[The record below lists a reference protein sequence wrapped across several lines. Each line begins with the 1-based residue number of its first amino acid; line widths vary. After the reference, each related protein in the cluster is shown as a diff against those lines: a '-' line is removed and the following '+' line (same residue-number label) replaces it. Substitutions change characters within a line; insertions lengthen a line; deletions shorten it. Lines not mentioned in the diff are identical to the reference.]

1 MGKMK
6 ITNNKRGGAATKGN
20 SGIPNWLL
28 TTIVVVVIAAVLL
41 TCVATVLSSTG
52 TVKRMLNAMKSEDY
66 KVNGNMM
73 TYFYANTYSN
83 FQNTYSSYLKMFSLG
98 ENAPMSA
105 HRDII
110 IGGTEANPNTYDT
123 MYFSAYK
130 GKTWFD
136 YFIDQTT
143 ASVKSMLIY
152 CEEADQLGITL
163 TDEEEKSIEAA
174 IDASVTQFRLY
185 MLSSGG
191 NGSASESTCF
201 NAMYGTG
208 VSRGDIRKAMRM
220 STLAAKCAQQIEE
233 TINKAITDDDINK
246 EYADNVLDYDAIDY
260 FYYRYS
266 VNYDDVVEKIA
277 GKDATDS
284 EIEAKK
290 ADILAAYKTEID
302 EAKKLADGLEACKTV
317 EEFKKYVF
325 DNKVGGNYDEL
336 FAEEELKDADKP
348 SEEALKTIKEKIT
361 AAVVAEVLAD
371 ADKTGDD
378 VVETKT
384 GEGDSAVTT
393 YTLYEISITEA
404 FAKAIRTIREDL
416 FKGISNI
423 NDSYTVEKGAYSK
436 SDDFMV
442 WAFDEARKDGDIKSI
457 AEGDGSAEGEL
468 KAEKE
473 YYRETVYFLNKA
485 QYKDEES
492 SRDVAYMLFSSTT
505 DANKVID
512 GIKAAV
518 KDGTALT
525 REKFSEL
532 GAANNAANDAFV
544 ENYVKGNMGS
554 TSFDAWIYGKDIK
567 KGDYTTS
574 PITMSDGSIMVA
586 FYVDD
591 GDPCWKVNV
600 KNAILEEK
608 YSAREDAM
616 TAAHSGSVKTNDWV
630 LGLIAK

>member
-6 ITNNKRGGAATKGN
+6 ITNNKRGGSATKGN

-41 TCVATVLSSTG
+41 TCIATVLSSTG
-52 TVKRMLNAMKSEDY
+52 TVKRMFNAMKSEDY

-73 TYFYANTYSN
+73 TYFYANTYTN
-83 FQNTYSSYLKMFSLG
+83 FQSTYSSYLKMFSLG
-98 ENAPMSA
+98 ENTPMSA
-105 HRDII
+105 HRDIT
-110 IGGTEANPNTYDT
+110 IGGTEEAPNTYDT
-123 MYFSAYK
+123 MYFSAYE
-130 GKTWFD
+130 GKTWFE
-136 YFIDQTT
+136 YFMDQTS

-152 CEEADQLGITL
+152 CEEADALNITL
-163 TDEEEKSIEAA
+163 TDEEKQSIEDA

-185 MLSSGG
+185 MLTNGG

-208 VSRGDIRKAMRM
+208 VNRNDIRKAMRM
-220 STLAAKCAQQIEE
+220 STLAAKCAQQIQD
-233 TINKAITDDDINK
+233 TIDGDITDEDINK
-246 EYADNVLDYDAIDY
+246 EYTDNVLDYDAIDY

-266 VNYDDVVEKIA
+266 VSYEDVVEKIA

-302 EAKKLADGLEACKTV
+302 ATKKLADGLEACKTV

-348 SEEALKTIKEKIT
+348 SEEDLKTIKEKIT
-361 AAVVAEVLAD
+361 AAVVAEVLAA
-371 ADKTGDD
+371 ADETADE

-384 GEGDSAVTT
+384 GEGDAATTT
-393 YTLYEISITEA
+393 YTLYEISITET

-423 NDSYTVEKGAYSK
+423 NDTYTVEKGSYSK

-442 WAFDEARKDGDIKSI
+442 WAFDAARKDGDVKSI

-473 YYRETVYFLNKA
+473 YYRETVYFLTKA
-485 QYKDEES
+485 QYKDEQS
-492 SRDVAYMLFSSTT
+492 SRDVAYMLFSSTS

-512 GIKAAV
+512 GIKEAV

-525 REKFSEL
+525 REKFSEI
-532 GAANNAANDAFV
+532 GAANNAVNDAFI
-544 ENYVKGNMGS
+544 ENYVAGNMGS
-554 TSFDAWIYGKDIK
+554 TSFDDWVYGEDTK
-567 KGDYTTS
+567 KGDYSTS
-574 PITMSDGSIMVA
+574 PITMSDGSVMVA

-591 GDPCWKVNV
+591 GDPCWRVNV
-600 KNAILEEK
+600 KNAILEEEFTA
-608 YSAREDAM
+608 YEDTM
-616 TAAHSGSVKTNDWV
+616 TAAHSGAVKTNNWV